1 MTTSALGPKPD
12 RHRWGFYAVVMAVCL
27 LLSMAGN
34 GLHVWSQW
42 HTDVAAG
49 VDRGT
54 ASPWVPTI
62 AVMVFPAMVMV
73 MTEMVVISHRRN
85 AGRVRTVV
93 TALAALVGLV
103 TLAVSYVGL
112 VYVCT
117 TIIGIPGFL
126 GYLAPI
132 VVDAPIIAATVG
144 LWDVLGNIRADA
156 VDHVHT
162 APAPPAHAAPARVG
176 WEPSHAVHDEVA
188 QSVHDEVARGVQQP
202 VPAPATPV
210 HSVAQHDDLDR
221 AQLAVHEQAD
231 STAHRVHSPDLREHD
246 DEAVHADPMHALDD
260 NPLERA
266 GEPVHADDHDVH
278 DGVAEPVRE
287 PVHTADDAVHDE
299 VAQRARPVFTVVG
312 DDVHGDF
319 AHADEG
325 GVHALAAR
333 VHAELNPSVDVDVL
347 ARLIGARRDSAAS
360 YRDLSEAAGV
370 SPNTVRKWIKAAED
384 LVGEEV
390 TA

>member
-1 MTTSALGPKPD
+1 MRADNESPKPEV
-12 RHRWGFYAVVMAVCL
+12 HRWGFYAVVMAVCL
-27 LLSMAGN
+27 VLSMAGN

-42 HTDVAAG
+42 HADVAAG

-93 TALAALVGLV
+93 TALAAVVGLV

-117 TIIGIPGFL
+117 TIIGIPSVL

-156 VDHVHT
+156 AEHVVHT
-162 APAPPAHAAPARVG
+162 PPAHVAP
-176 WEPSHAVHDEVA
+176 
-188 QSVHDEVARGVQQP
+188 
-202 VPAPATPV
+202 
-210 HSVAQHDDLDR
+210 
-221 AQLAVHEQAD
+221 
-231 STAHRVHSPDLREHD
+231 
-246 DEAVHADPMHALDD
+246 
-260 NPLERA
+260 
-266 GEPVHADDHDVH
+266 
-278 DGVAEPVRE
+278 E
-287 PVHTADDAVHDE
+287 PVHTVHDDVSE
-299 VAQRARPVFTVVG
+299 SVQPVDLTDGLDRAHPTAHVQTDDVARPVHIPDLGEHGTAGVHDDSVHALDAGRTECVDESVHIDDRDVHDDLAQPARPVFTVIA
-312 DDVHGDF
+312 DDVHGGLARDVE
-319 AHADEG
+319 D
-325 GVHALAAR
+325 GVRALAER
-333 VHAELNPSVDVDVL
+333 VHAELSPSVDVDIL
-347 ARLIGARRDSAAS
+347 AELIRARRDEETP
-360 YRDLSEAAGV
+360 YRELGLKADV

-384 LVGEEV
+384 IQAEAE